1 MRPIS
6 LPIVPE
12 PHWRGLAGALSQG
25 NPWFPHGPPP
35 CACLSKNH
43 FEAPAGRSPAPPPIP
58 CDPSA
63 SSSSPSPTGEVWRE
77 RYRRGT
83 HGSPTDPLLVRVYPR
98 TTLRLPPGEA
108 RLRRPFHA
116 THQPPHRPRAPL
128 ARSGGSVIAGEPMV
142 PPRTPSLCVSIHEPL

>member
-6 LPIVPE
+6 LLIVPE

-77 RYRRGT
+77 RREFPLAHLFHHLLHLLAGGHQLVYLLYRRPAALGDSQAAPAVD
-83 HGSPTDPLLVRVYPR
+83 HVG
-98 TTLRLPPGEA
+98 
-108 RLRRPFHA
+108 HA
-116 THQPPHRPRAPL
+116 AL
-128 ARSGGSVIAGEPMV
+128 
-142 PPRTPSLCVSIHEPL
+142 